1 MDSDDREQAPNEEAD
16 EIVIPVI
23 EEEIAAGVVF
33 LASPGASFV
42 TGTVLN
48 VDGGFGA

>member
-1 MDSDDREQAPNEEAD
+1 MPVSPHYRFEE
-16 EIVIPVI
+16 V
-23 EEEIAAGVVF
+23 AAGVVF
-33 LASPGASFV
+33 LASPEASFV

>member
-1 MDSDDREQAPNEEAD
+1 MTTNTATKARALLGARLALCAA
-16 EIVIPVI
+16 
-23 EEEIAAGVVF
+23 IAAGVVF
-33 LASPGASFV
+33 LTSPQASFV

>member
-1 MDSDDREQAPNEEAD
+1 MGEAPTRYAHGMDAW
-16 EIVIPVI
+16 VIWL
-23 EEEIAAGVVF
+23 IAAGVVF
-33 LASPGASFV
+33 LTSPQASFV

>member
-1 MDSDDREQAPNEEAD
+1 MLFNKLARYGRP
-16 EIVIPVI
+16 
-23 EEEIAAGVVF
+23 EEIAAGVVF

-42 TGTVLN
+42 TGTVLD